1 MIFCYQFIWDLE
13 KGRFVYMK
21 ILITPRSF
29 ASFSDK
35 PLKMLT
41 ERDYKIKRNNTGRPY
56 KKEEML
62 KLIKDVDGIII
73 GIDELSAEIIEE
85 ANELKVISKYGIGLD
100 NIDINMATNKK
111 IVVTNTPT
119 ANVDAVADLTFGL
132 ILSLARRVP
141 EADRKTKGA
150 KWGKIIGKSVWEKTI
165 GIIGL
170 GKIGRQVVK
179 RAKGF
184 EMNILVFDIVKDKKF
199 AQKYG
204 IKYVDLE
211 KLLRKSDYITIHIPL
226 NDATRNMISYEELE
240 KMKKDAF
247 LINTSR
253 GGIVDEKALYDA
265 LRDNKLRGAALDV
278 YNNEPLRESPLKELD
293 NVIMTPH
300 IGAYTEEAI
309 ENMSIQAAQN
319 LIDVLEGREPQ
330 NRVN

>member
-1 MIFCYQFIWDLE
+1 
-13 KGRFVYMK
+13 MK

-62 KLIKDVDGIII
+62 KLIKEVDGIII

-85 ANELKVISKYGIGLD
+85 ANALKVISKYGIGLD

-111 IVVTNTPT
+111 IIVTSTPT
-119 ANVDAVADLTFGL
+119 ANVDAVADLAFGL
-132 ILSLARRVP
+132 ILSLARRIP
-141 EADRKTKGA
+141 EADKKTKSA
-150 KWGKIIGKSVWEKTI
+150 KWGKIIGKSVWEKTL
-165 GIIGL
+165 GVIGL

-184 EMNILVFDIVKDKKF
+184 EMNILAFDTVKDKKF
-199 AQKYG
+199 VQKYG
-204 IKYVDLE
+204 IKYVNLE

-253 GGIVDEKALYDA
+253 GGIVDEEALYDA
-265 LRDNKLRGAALDV
+265 LRNNKLRGAALDV
-278 YNNEPLRESPLKELD
+278 YDNEPLRESPLKELD

-319 LIDVLEGREPQ
+319 LIDVLEGKEPQ

>member
-1 MIFCYQFIWDLE
+1 
-13 KGRFVYMK
+13 MK

-35 PLKMLT
+35 PLKMFT
-41 ERDYKIKRNNTGRPY
+41 ERGYEIKRNNTGRPY

-111 IVVTNTPT
+111 IIVTNTPT
-119 ANVDAVADLTFGL
+119 ANVDAVADLAFGL
-132 ILSLARRVP
+132 ILSLARRIP
-141 EADRKTKGA
+141 EADKKTKSG
-150 KWGKIIGKSVWEKTI
+150 KWEKIIGKSVWEKTL
-165 GIIGL
+165 GVIGL

-184 EMNILVFDIVKDKKF
+184 EMNILAFDIVKDKKIV
-199 AQKYG
+199 QKYG
-204 IKYVDLE
+204 IKYVNLE
-211 KLLRKSDYITIHIPL
+211 KLLQKSDYITIHIPL
-226 NDATRNMISYEELE
+226 DDATRNMISYEELE

-253 GGIVDEKALYDA
+253 GGIVDEEALYNA
-265 LRDNKLRGAALDV
+265 LRNNKLRGAALDV
-278 YNNEPLRESPLKELD
+278 YNNEPLRESPLKELG
-293 NVIMTPH
+293 NVIITPH

>member
-1 MIFCYQFIWDLE
+1 
-13 KGRFVYMK
+13 MK

-29 ASFSDK
+29 ASFSDE

-41 ERDYKIKRNNTGRPY
+41 ERNYKIKRNNTGRPY

-85 ANELKVISKYGIGLD
+85 ANALKVISKYGIGLD

-111 IVVTNTPT
+111 IIVTSTPT

-132 ILSLARRVP
+132 ILSLARRIP
-141 EADRKTKGA
+141 EADKKTKSG
-150 KWGKIIGKSVWEKTI
+150 KWEKIIGKSVWEKTL
-165 GIIGL
+165 GVIGL

-179 RAKGF
+179 RAQGF
-184 EMNILVFDIVKDKKF
+184 EMNILVFDIVEDKKF
-199 AQKYG
+199 AQKYC
-204 IKYVDLE
+204 IKYINLE
-211 KLLRKSDYITIHIPL
+211 KLLQKSDYITIHIPL
-226 NDATRNMISYEELE
+226 NDTTRNMISYEELG
-240 KMKKDAF
+240 KIKKEAF

-253 GGIVDEKALYDA
+253 GGIVDEEALYNA
-265 LRDNKLRGAALDV
+265 LRNNKLRGAALDV

>member
-1 MIFCYQFIWDLE
+1 
-13 KGRFVYMK
+13 MK

-41 ERDYKIKRNNTGRPY
+41 KRDYKIKRNNTGRPY

-73 GIDELSAEIIEE
+73 GIDELCAEIIEE
-85 ANELKVISKYGIGLD
+85 ANALKVISKYGIGLD

-111 IVVTNTPT
+111 IIVTSTPT
-119 ANVDAVADLTFGL
+119 ANVDAVADLAFGL
-132 ILSLARRVP
+132 ILSLARRIP
-141 EADRKTKGA
+141 EADKKTKSG
-150 KWGKIIGKSVWEKTI
+150 KWEKIIGKSVWEKTL
-165 GIIGL
+165 GVIGL

-184 EMNILVFDIVKDKKF
+184 EMNILAFDIVKDKKF
-199 AQKYG
+199 VQKYG
-204 IKYVDLE
+204 IKYVNLE

-253 GGIVDEKALYDA
+253 GGIVDEEALYDA
-265 LRDNKLRGAALDV
+265 LRNNKLRGAALDV

-309 ENMSIQAAQN
+309 ENMSIQAAKN
-319 LIDVLEGREPQ
+319 LIDVLEGKEPQ

>member
-1 MIFCYQFIWDLE
+1 
-13 KGRFVYMK
+13 MK

-41 ERDYKIKRNNTGRPY
+41 ERGYEIKRNNIGRPY

-62 KLIKDVDGIII
+62 NLVSDIDGVII
-73 GIDELSAEIIEE
+73 GIDEMSAEVIEK
-85 ANELKVISKYGIGLD
+85 ADKLKVISKYGTGFD
-100 NIDINMATNKK
+100 NIDINMATKKK
-111 IVVTNTPT
+111 ITVTNTPA
-119 ANVDAVADLTFGL
+119 ANFDAVADLAFGF
-132 ILSLARRVP
+132 ILSLARRIP
-141 EADRKTKGA
+141 EADKKTKNG
-150 KWGKIIGKSVWEKTI
+150 KWEKITGKSVWKKTV

-170 GKIGRQVVK
+170 GKIGKQVVK
-179 RAKGF
+179 RAQGF
-184 EMNILVFDIVKDKKF
+184 EMNILAFDIVKDKKF

-204 IKYVDLE
+204 IKYVNLE
-211 KLLRKSDYITIHIPL
+211 KLLQKSDYITIHVPL
-226 NDATRNMISYEELE
+226 NDATRNMISYEEFE
-240 KMKKDAF
+240 KIKESAF

-253 GGIVDEKALYDA
+253 GGIVDEEALYNA
-265 LRDNKLRGAALDV
+265 LRNNKLRGAALDV
-278 YNNEPLRESPLKELD
+278 YNNEPPRESPLKEFD
-293 NVIMTPH
+293 NIIMTPH

>member
-1 MIFCYQFIWDLE
+1 
-13 KGRFVYMK
+13 MK

-41 ERDYKIKRNNTGRPY
+41 ERGYKIKRNNTGRPY

-62 KLIKDVDGIII
+62 KLIRDVDGIII
-73 GIDELSAEIIEE
+73 GIDELSAEIIEK
-85 ANELKVISKYGIGLD
+85 ANALKVISKYGIGLD

-111 IVVTNTPT
+111 IIVTNTPT

-132 ILSLARRVP
+132 ILSLARRIP
-141 EADRKTKGA
+141 EADKKTKSG
-150 KWGKIIGKSVWEKTI
+150 KWEKIIGNSVWEKTL

-170 GKIGRQVVK
+170 GKIGKQVVK
-179 RAKGF
+179 RAQGF
-184 EMNILVFDIVKDKKF
+184 EINILAFDIIKDKKF

-204 IKYVDLE
+204 IKYVNLE
-211 KLLRKSDYITIHIPL
+211 KLLQKSDYITIHISL

-240 KMKKDAF
+240 KIKESAF

-253 GGIVDEKALYDA
+253 GGIVDEEALYDA
-265 LRDNKLRGAALDV
+265 LKNNKLRGAALDV

>member
-1 MIFCYQFIWDLE
+1 MN
-13 KGRFVYMK
+13 

-35 PLKMLT
+35 PFKMLT

-56 KKEEML
+56 KREEML

>member
-1 MIFCYQFIWDLE
+1 
-13 KGRFVYMK
+13 MK

-35 PLKMLT
+35 SLKMLA
-41 ERDYKIKRNNTGRPY
+41 ERNYKIERNNTGRPY
-56 KKEEML
+56 EKEEML
-62 KLIKDVDGIII
+62 KLIKDIDGIII
-73 GIDELSAEIIEE
+73 GIDELSAVIIGK
-85 ANELKVISKYGIGLD
+85 ANKLKVISKYGTGLD
-100 NIDINMATNKK
+100 NIDIDVATNKK
-111 IVVTNTPT
+111 IIVTNTPT
-119 ANVDAVADLTFGL
+119 ANVDAVADFAFGL
-132 ILSLARRVP
+132 ILSLARRIP
-141 EADRKTKGA
+141 EADKKTKSG

-170 GKIGRQVVK
+170 GKIGKQVAK

-184 EMNILVFDIVKDKKF
+184 DMNILAFDIVKDKKS
-199 AQKYG
+199 AKKYG
-204 IKYVDLE
+204 IKYVKLE

-226 NDATRNMISYEELE
+226 NYATRNMISYEELE
-240 KMKKDAF
+240 KIKESAF

-265 LRDNKLRGAALDV
+265 LKNNKLRGAALDV
-278 YNNEPLRESPLKELD
+278 YKNEPLRESPLTELD

-300 IGAYTEEAI
+300 ISAYTEEAI

>member
-1 MIFCYQFIWDLE
+1 
-13 KGRFVYMK
+13 MK

-35 PLKMLT
+35 PLKMFT
-41 ERDYKIKRNNTGRPY
+41 ERGYEIKRNNIGRPY

-62 KLIKDVDGIII
+62 KLVRDVDGIII
-73 GIDELSAEIIEE
+73 GIDELSAEIIEK
-85 ANELKVISKYGIGLD
+85 ANALKVISKYGIGLD
-100 NIDINMATNKK
+100 NVDINMATNKK
-111 IVVTNTPT
+111 IIVTNTPA
-119 ANVDAVADLTFGL
+119 ANIDAVADLAFGL
-132 ILSLARRVP
+132 ILSLARRIP
-141 EADRKTKGA
+141 EADRKTKSG
-150 KWGKIIGKSVWEKTI
+150 KWGKIIGKSVWEKTL

-170 GKIGRQVVK
+170 GNIGRQVVK

-204 IKYVDLE
+204 INYVNLE
-211 KLLRKSDYITIHIPL
+211 KLLQKSDYISIHIPL
-226 NDATRNMISYEELE
+226 NDATRGMISYEELE
-240 KMKKDAF
+240 KIKKDAF

-253 GGIVDEKALYDA
+253 GGIIDEEALYNA
-265 LRDNKLRGAALDV
+265 LRNNKLRGAALDA
-278 YNNEPLRESPLKELD
+278 YKDEPLQETPLKELD

-309 ENMSIQAAQN
+309 DNMSIQAAQN

-330 NRVN
+330 NRAN

>member
-1 MIFCYQFIWDLE
+1 
-13 KGRFVYMK
+13 MK

-35 PLKMLT
+35 PLKMFT
-41 ERDYKIKRNNTGRPY
+41 ERGYEIKRNNTGRPY
-56 KKEEML
+56 RKEEML
-62 KLIKDVDGIII
+62 KLIRDVDGIII

-85 ANELKVISKYGIGLD
+85 TNELKVISKYGIGLD

-141 EADRKTKGA
+141 EADRKTKSG
-150 KWGKIIGKSVWEKTI
+150 KWGKIIGKSVWKKTI

-184 EMNILVFDIVKDKKF
+184 EMNILVFDISKDKKF

-204 IKYVDLE
+204 IKYVNLE
-211 KLLRKSDYITIHIPL
+211 KLLRKSDYITTHIPL
-226 NDATRNMISYEELE
+226 NDTTQNMISYEELE
-240 KMKKDAF
+240 KIKESAF

-253 GGIVDEKALYDA
+253 GGIVDEEALYNA
-265 LRDNKLRGAALDV
+265 LRNNKLRGAALDV
-278 YNNEPLRESPLKELD
+278 YKNEPLQETPLKELE

-309 ENMSIQAAQN
+309 ENMGTQAAQN

>member
-73 GIDELSAEIIEE
+73 GIDELSAKIIEE
-85 ANELKVISKYGIGLD
+85 ANALKVISKYGIGLD

-141 EADRKTKGA
+141 EADRKTKSA

-204 IKYVDLE
+204 IKYVNLE

-253 GGIVDEKALYDA
+253 GGIVDEEALYDA
-265 LRDNKLRGAALDV
+265 LRNNKLRGAALDV

-293 NVIMTPH
+293 NIIMTPH

>member
-13 KGRFVYMK
+13 KRRFVYMK

-29 ASFSDK
+29 ASISDK
-35 PLKMLT
+35 SIKMLT
-41 ERDYKIKRNNTGRPY
+41 EKDYEIQRNNTGRPY

-62 KLIKDVDGIII
+62 RLIRDVDGIII

-85 ANELKVISKYGIGLD
+85 ANELKVISKYGTGLD
-100 NIDINMATNKK
+100 NIDINMATKKK

-119 ANVDAVADLTFGL
+119 ANVDAVADLAFGL
-132 ILSLARRVP
+132 IFSLARRIP
-141 EADRKTKGA
+141 EADKKTKSG
-150 KWGKIIGKSVWEKTI
+150 KWEKIIGKSVWNKTI

-170 GKIGRQVVK
+170 GKIGKQVVK
-179 RAKGF
+179 RAQGF
-184 EMNILVFDIVKDKKF
+184 EMNILAFDTVKDKKF
-199 AQKYG
+199 VQKYG
-204 IKYVDLE
+204 IKYVNLE

-226 NDATRNMISYEELE
+226 NDVTRNMISYEELE

-247 LINTSR
+247 LINASR
-253 GGIVDEKALYDA
+253 GGIVDEEALYNA
-265 LRDNKLRGAALDV
+265 LRNNKLRGAALDV

-309 ENMSIQAAQN
+309 ENMSIQATQN

-330 NRVN
+330 NRAN

>member
-1 MIFCYQFIWDLE
+1 
-13 KGRFVYMK
+13 MK

-41 ERDYKIKRNNTGRPY
+41 EKDYKIKRNNTGRPY

-62 KLIKDVDGIII
+62 KLIRDVDGIII

-85 ANELKVISKYGIGLD
+85 ANALKVISKYGIGLD
-100 NIDINMATNKK
+100 NIDINTATNKK
-111 IVVTNTPT
+111 IIVTNTPT
-119 ANVDAVADLTFGL
+119 ANVDAVADLAFGL
-132 ILSLARRVP
+132 ILSLARRIP
-141 EADRKTKGA
+141 EADRKTKSG

-170 GKIGRQVVK
+170 GKIGKQVVK

-204 IKYVDLE
+204 IKYVNLK
-211 KLLRKSDYITIHIPL
+211 KLLRKSDYISIHIPL
-226 NDATRNMISYEELE
+226 NDATRGMISYEELE

-253 GGIVDEKALYDA
+253 GGIVDEEALYNT
-265 LRDNKLRGAALDV
+265 LRNNKLRGAALDV
-278 YNNEPLRESPLKELD
+278 YKNEPLQETPLKELD

-300 IGAYTEEAI
+300 IGAFTEEAI

-319 LIDVLEGREPQ
+319 LIDVLEGKEPQ

>member
-1 MIFCYQFIWDLE
+1 
-13 KGRFVYMK
+13 MK

-41 ERDYKIKRNNTGRPY
+41 ERGYKVKRNNTGRPY

-62 KLIKDVDGIII
+62 KLIRDVDGIII

-100 NIDINMATNKK
+100 NIDMNMVTNKK

-132 ILSLARRVP
+132 ILSLARRIP
-141 EADRKTKGA
+141 EANKKTKSG
-150 KWGKIIGKSVWEKTI
+150 KWEKIIGKSIWKKTI

-179 RAKGF
+179 RAQGF
-184 EMNILVFDIVKDKKF
+184 EMNILAFDIVKDKKF

-204 IKYVDLE
+204 IKYVNLE
-211 KLLRKSDYITIHIPL
+211 KLLQKSDYITIHIPL

-240 KMKKDAF
+240 KIKKEAF

-253 GGIVDEKALYDA
+253 GGIVDEEALYNA
-265 LRDNKLRGAALDV
+265 LRNNKLRGAALDV
-278 YNNEPLRESPLKELD
+278 YENEPLQETPLKELD
-293 NVIMTPH
+293 NMIMTSH

-309 ENMSIQAAQN
+309 ENMGIQAAQN

>member
-1 MIFCYQFIWDLE
+1 
-13 KGRFVYMK
+13 MK

-73 GIDELSAEIIEE
+73 GIDELSTEIIEE

-141 EADRKTKGA
+141 EADRKTKSA

-204 IKYVDLE
+204 IKYVNLE

-253 GGIVDEKALYDA
+253 GGIVDEEALYDA
-265 LRDNKLRGAALDV
+265 LRNNKLRGAALDV

>member
-1 MIFCYQFIWDLE
+1 
-13 KGRFVYMK
+13 MK

-35 PLKMLT
+35 PIKMLT
-41 ERDYKIKRNNTGRPY
+41 EKGYEIQRNNTGKPY

-62 KLIKDVDGIII
+62 KLIRDVDGIII

-141 EADRKTKGA
+141 EADRKTKSG

-184 EMNILVFDIVKDKKF
+184 EMNILAFDIVKDKKF

-204 IKYVDLE
+204 IKYVNLE
-211 KLLRKSDYITIHIPL
+211 KLLRKSDYITIHVPL
-226 NDATRNMISYEELE
+226 NDATHGMISYEELGKIKE
-240 KMKKDAF
+240 DAF

-253 GGIVDEKALYDA
+253 GGIVDEEALYDV
-265 LRDNKLRGAALDV
+265 LRNKKLRGAALDV
-278 YNNEPLRESPLKELD
+278 YNNEPPRESPLKELD

>member
-1 MIFCYQFIWDLE
+1 
-13 KGRFVYMK
+13 MK

-85 ANELKVISKYGIGLD
+85 ANALKVISKYGIGLD

-111 IVVTNTPT
+111 IIVTNTPT
-119 ANVDAVADLTFGL
+119 ANIDAVADLAFGL
-132 ILSLARRVP
+132 ILSLARRIP
-141 EADRKTKGA
+141 EADRKTKSG
-150 KWGKIIGKSVWEKTI
+150 KWEKIIGKSVWKKTI

-179 RAKGF
+179 RAQGF
-184 EMNILVFDIVKDKKF
+184 EMNILVFDIVEDKKF
-199 AQKYG
+199 AQKYC
-204 IKYVDLE
+204 IKYINLE
-211 KLLRKSDYITIHIPL
+211 KLLQKSDYITIHIPL
-226 NDATRNMISYEELE
+226 NDTTRNMISYEELG
-240 KMKKDAF
+240 KIKKEAF

-253 GGIVDEKALYDA
+253 GGIVDEEALCDV
-265 LRDNKLRGAALDV
+265 LRNKQLRGAALDV
-278 YNNEPLRESPLKELD
+278 YENEPPQETFFKELD
-293 NVIMTPH
+293 NVIMTSH

-309 ENMSIQAAQN
+309 DNMGIQAAQN

>member
-13 KGRFVYMK
+13 KRRFVYMK

-41 ERDYKIKRNNTGRPY
+41 ERGYKVKRNNTGRPY
-56 KKEEML
+56 KKEELL
-62 KLIKDVDGIII
+62 KLIRDVDGIII

-85 ANELKVISKYGIGLD
+85 ANTLKVISKYGIGLD

-111 IVVTNTPT
+111 IIVTNTPT
-119 ANVDAVADLTFGL
+119 ANVDAVADLAFGL
-132 ILSLARRVP
+132 ILSLARRIP
-141 EADRKTKGA
+141 EADKKTKSG
-150 KWGKIIGKSVWEKTI
+150 KWEKIIGKSVWEKTL
-165 GIIGL
+165 GVIGL

-184 EMNILVFDIVKDKKF
+184 EMNILAFDIVKDKKIV
-199 AQKYG
+199 QKYG
-204 IKYVDLE
+204 IKYVNLE
-211 KLLRKSDYITIHIPL
+211 KLLQKSDYITIHIPL

-253 GGIVDEKALYDA
+253 GGIVDEEALYNA
-265 LRDNKLRGAALDV
+265 LRNNKLRGAALDV
-278 YNNEPLRESPLKELD
+278 YNNEPPRESPLKELD

-319 LIDVLEGREPQ
+319 LIDVLEGKEPQ

>member
-1 MIFCYQFIWDLE
+1 
-13 KGRFVYMK
+13 MK

-85 ANELKVISKYGIGLD
+85 ANALKVISKYGIGLD

-111 IVVTNTPT
+111 VVVTNTPT
-119 ANVDAVADLTFGL
+119 ANIDAVVDLTFGL
-132 ILSLARRVP
+132 ILSLARRIP
-141 EADRKTKGA
+141 EANKKTKSG
-150 KWGKIIGKSVWEKTI
+150 KWEKIIGKSVWKKTI

-170 GKIGRQVVK
+170 GKIGKQVVK
-179 RAKGF
+179 RAQGF
-184 EMNILVFDIVKDKKF
+184 EMNILVFRRNIFKDKKF

-204 IKYVDLE
+204 IKYVNLE
-211 KLLRKSDYITIHIPL
+211 KLLQKSDYITIHVPL
-226 NDATRNMISYEELE
+226 NDATRNMISYEELG
-240 KMKKDAF
+240 KIKKDAF

-253 GGIVDEKALYDA
+253 GGIVDEEALYDA
-265 LRDNKLRGAALDV
+265 LRNNKLRGAALDV
-278 YNNEPLRESPLKELD
+278 YENEPLQETPLKELD

-309 ENMSIQAAQN
+309 ENMGIQAAQN

>member
-1 MIFCYQFIWDLE
+1 
-13 KGRFVYMK
+13 MK

-41 ERDYKIKRNNTGRPY
+41 GRDYKIKRNNTGRPY

-73 GIDELSAEIIEE
+73 GIDGLSAEIIEE

-141 EADRKTKGA
+141 EADRKTKSA

-184 EMNILVFDIVKDKKF
+184 EMNIIVFDIVKDKKF

-204 IKYVDLE
+204 IKYVNLE
-211 KLLRKSDYITIHIPL
+211 KLLRKSDYITIHSPL

-253 GGIVDEKALYDA
+253 GGIVDEEALYDA
-265 LRDNKLRGAALDV
+265 LRNNKLRGAALDV
-278 YNNEPLRESPLKELD
+278 YKNEPLQESPLKELD

>member
-1 MIFCYQFIWDLE
+1 
-13 KGRFVYMK
+13 MK

-41 ERDYKIKRNNTGRPY
+41 ERGYEIKRNNTGRPY
-56 KKEEML
+56 RKEEML
-62 KLIKDVDGIII
+62 KLVRDIDGIII
-73 GIDELSAEIIEE
+73 GIDELGAKIIEE
-85 ANELKVISKYGIGLD
+85 ANKLKVISKYGIGLD

-111 IVVTNTPT
+111 VVVTSTPT
-119 ANVDAVADLTFGL
+119 ANVDAVADLAFGL
-132 ILSLARRVP
+132 ILSLARKIP
-141 EADRKTKGA
+141 EADRKTKSG
-150 KWGKIIGKSVWEKTI
+150 KWEKIIGKSVWKKTL
-165 GIIGL
+165 GVIGL

-179 RAKGF
+179 RAQGF
-184 EMNILVFDIVKDKKF
+184 EMNILVFDIAEDNKF

-204 IKYVDLE
+204 IKYINLE
-211 KLLRKSDYITIHIPL
+211 KLLQKSDYISIHIPL
-226 NDATRNMISYEELE
+226 NDATRSMISYEELK

-253 GGIVDEKALYDA
+253 GGIVDEEALYDA
-265 LRDNKLRGAALDV
+265 LINKQLRGAALDA
-278 YNNEPLRESPLKELD
+278 YKNEPLQETPLKELD

-309 ENMSIQAAQN
+309 DNMGIQAAQN